1 MTIKC
6 RMLRSRTW
14 FVLLAVGMALA
25 AGSTASATTTAASET
40 STVTRAASLE
50 ELVLRQVNA
59 VRAARHLAPFIAS
72 GALSRSAAAH
82 SRSMLTRGFFAHE
95 SANGASFSSR
105 IRGFYGPRSSTWTV
119 GENLAMFGGM
129 TPTAD
134 AVVDAWMGSPGHRA
148 NLLRGSF
155 REAGVAVMFNPAAG
169 GMFGGE
175 ATWVVTLDLGRR

>member
-1 MTIKC
+1 
-6 RMLRSRTW
+6 MLRYRTW
-14 FVLLAVGMALA
+14 FVLLVAGMVLTV
-25 AGSTASATTTAASET
+25 GSTASATTTEQAET

-50 ELVLRQVNA
+50 ELILRQVND
-59 VRAARHLAPFIAS
+59 VRSARHLAPFSAS
-72 GALSRSAAAH
+72 GSLSRSAAAH
-82 SRSMLTRGFFAHE
+82 SRAMLTRGFFAHE
-95 SANGASFSSR
+95 SANGTSFSNR
-105 IRGFYGPRSSTWTV
+105 IRAFYGPRSSTWTV

-129 TPTAD
+129 TPTAT

-169 GMFGGE
+169 GVFGGE